1 MFSERQKE
9 TYGVRMAEG
18 VTISEYLIARI
29 LDQGVRHV
37 FGIPGDYVIG
47 FFDRISKSPLQLVIT
62 AVEQG
67 AGFAADAYA
76 RMKGLG
82 VVCVTFSVGGL
93 KLANTTAQ
101 AFAEKSPV
109 LVISGAPGRE
119 ERLKNPVLHHRV
131 NLFSDQLRVF
141 ERLTTASAE
150 LSDPETAAS
159 EIDRV
164 LEAVLRDKRPGY
176 LELPRDMIAVVPAVQ
191 RGNRPMAS
199 PVVGT
204 GTLDEAQSEAA
215 GMINAAERPVILAGV
230 GVERHGLLGQ
240 TLGLARKGNI
250 PLAATI
256 LGKSAIPEEEP
267 LYMGVYGGLVGNEEV
282 SKYVE
287 GSDCVIMVGAYL
299 SDLDLGSL
307 TSGIDQGKIIHITA
321 DRVTIRHHV
330 YPGLGFDLLEALS
343 GAGLNR
349 HEAGHVPYASR
360 QRLPDGVVPDTPVSA
375 EQVFQAV
382 SQFLEEKDVLIAD
395 VGDSL
400 FGTAEISLPC
410 PFISSAYYA
419 SMGFGVPGAVGV
431 QLACPEHRPVVITG
445 DGAFQMTG
453 MEVSTAARYGLNP
466 VVIVLNN
473 GGYGTLRMIA
483 DGPFDDIH
491 SWNYAKVPEVIG
503 SGNGFFARTG
513 QELAEA
519 LNSARRSKEF
529 SIIEVPL
536 QRDDSS
542 PCLRRLG
549 MAIRRRL

>member
-1 MFSERQKE
+1 MFSKRLHKR
-9 TYGVRMAEG
+9 YGVRMADG
-18 VTISEYLIARI
+18 VSISDYLIKRI

-47 FFDRISKSPLQLVIT
+47 FFDRVSKSPLKLIVT
-62 AVEQG
+62 SDEQG

-76 RMKGLG
+76 RMQGLG

-150 LSDPETAAS
+150 LSDPETAGS

-164 LEAVLRDKRPGY
+164 LEAVLHDKRPGY
-176 LELPRDMIAVVPAVQ
+176 LELPRDMIAVVPAVT
-191 RGNRPMAS
+191 RGNRTMAS
-199 PVVGT
+199 PVVST

-230 GVERHGLLGQ
+230 GVERHNLLGQ
-240 TLGLARKGNI
+240 TLGLARRGNI

-330 YPGLGFDLLEALS
+330 YPGLGFDLLEALA
-343 GAGLNR
+343 GAGLTR
-349 HEAGHVPYASR
+349 HEAGHIPYASR
-360 QRLPDGVVPDTPVSA
+360 QSLPDRVAPDTPVSA
-375 EQVFQAV
+375 EQVFLAV
-382 SQFLEEKDVLIAD
+382 SRFLEEKDVLIAD

-419 SMGFGVPGAVGV
+419 SMGFGVPGAVGI
-431 QLACPEHRPVVITG
+431 QLACPGHRPVVITG

-453 MEVSTAARYGLNP
+453 MELSTAARYGLNP

-513 QELAEA
+513 QELEQA
-519 LNSARRSKEF
+519 LTSARGSREF

>member
-1 MFSERQKE
+1 
-9 TYGVRMAEG
+9 MADG
-18 VTISEYLIARI
+18 LSISDHLIAR
-29 LDQGVRHV
+29 LQDHGVRHV

-47 FFDRISKSPLQLVIT
+47 FFDRVSKSSVKLVIT
-62 AVEQG
+62 SDEQG

-76 RMKGLG
+76 RMQGLG

-93 KLANTTAQ
+93 KLTNTTAQ

-131 NLFSDQLRVF
+131 NLFSDQLRIF

-150 LSDPETAAS
+150 LSDPATAFS

-164 LEAVLRDKRPGY
+164 LEAILRDKRPGY
-176 LELPRDMIAVVPAVQ
+176 LELPRDMIAVVPAARQVL
-191 RGNRPMAS
+191 RPQTQPA
-199 PVVGT
+199 PDT
-204 GTLDEAQSEAA
+204 GTLSEALAEAA
-215 GMINAAERPVILAGV
+215 GMIDAAERPVILAGV

-240 TLGLARKGNI
+240 TLGLARKGNV

-267 LYMGVYGGLVGNEEV
+267 LYMGVYGGVVGNRAV
-282 SKYVE
+282 SEYVE
-287 GSDCVIMVGAYL
+287 GSDCVVMVGAYL
-299 SDLDLGSL
+299 SDLDIGSL
-307 TSGIDQGKIIHITA
+307 TSGLDQGRIIHITA
-321 DRVTIRHHV
+321 DRVTLRHHV
-330 YPGLGFDLLEALS
+330 YPGLGFDLLEALA
-343 GAGLNR
+343 GADLR
-349 HEAGHVPYASR
+349 QHETGHVPFASR
-360 QRLPDGVVPDTPVSA
+360 QRHNAGAMPDAPVSA
-375 EQVFQAV
+375 EGVFRAI
-382 SQFLEEKDVLIAD
+382 SMFMEESDVLIAD

-419 SMGFGVPGAVGV
+419 SMGFGVPAAVGV
-431 QLACPEHRPVVITG
+431 QLACPDRRPVVITG

-453 MEVSTAARYGLNP
+453 MELSTAARYGLSP

-491 SWNYAKVPEVIG
+491 AWNYAKVPEVIG
-503 SGNGFFARTG
+503 SGEGFLVRTV
-513 QELAEA
+513 QELGEA
-519 LNSARRSKEF
+519 LTRARERKGLSL
-529 SIIEVPL
+529 IEVPL
-536 QRDDSS
+536 QKDDAS

-549 MAIRRRL
+549 QAIRKRL

>member
-1 MFSERQKE
+1 
-9 TYGVRMAEG
+9 MADG
-18 VTISEYLIARI
+18 LSIGDYLIAR
-29 LDQGVRHV
+29 LQDHGVGHV
-37 FGIPGDYVIG
+37 FGIPGDFVIG
-47 FFDRISKSPLQLVIT
+47 FFERMSKSPLRLVIT
-62 AVEQG
+62 SDEQG

-76 RMKGLG
+76 RMQGLG

-131 NLFSDQLRVF
+131 NLFSDQLRIF

-150 LSDPETAAS
+150 LSDPGTAFS

-164 LEAVLRDKRPGY
+164 LEAILRDKRPGY
-176 LELPRDMIAVVPAVQ
+176 LELPRDVLAVVPAIQ
-191 RGNRPMAS
+191 RVRRP
-199 PVVGT
+199 PVPPVSDT
-204 GTLDEAQSEAA
+204 GMLAEALAEAA
-215 GMINAAERPVILAGV
+215 GMINSAERPVILAGV
-230 GVERHGLLGQ
+230 GVERHGLLDQ

-256 LGKSAIPEEEP
+256 LGKSAIPEEES
-267 LYMGVYGGLVGNEEV
+267 LYMGVYGGIVGNSAV
-282 SKYVE
+282 SEYVE
-287 GSDCVIMVGAYL
+287 GSDGVVMIGAYL
-299 SDLDLGSL
+299 SDLDIGSL
-307 TSGIDQGKIIHITA
+307 TSGLDQGRIIHITA

-330 YPGLGFDLLEALS
+330 YPGLGFGLLEALA
-343 GAGLNR
+343 GADLRR
-349 HEAGHVPYASR
+349 HETSHVPYASR
-360 QRLPDGVVPDTPVSA
+360 ERLDAGATPGAPVSA
-375 EQVFQAV
+375 EGVFRAV
-382 SQFLEEKDVLIAD
+382 SMFLEESDVLIAD

-419 SMGFGVPGAVGV
+419 SMGFGVPAAVGV
-431 QLACPEHRPVVITG
+431 QLSCPDRRPVVITG

-453 MEVSTAARYGLNP
+453 MELSTATRYGLNP

-491 SWNYAKVPEVIG
+491 PWNYAKVPEVIG
-503 SGNGFFARTG
+503 SGDGFLVRTG
-513 QELAEA
+513 QDLEEA
-519 LNSARRSKEF
+519 LTRARECTGF
-529 SIIEVPL
+529 SLIEVCL
-536 QRDDSS
+536 QRDDTS

-549 MAIRRRL
+549 LAIRKRL